1 MTAGLALA
9 CASLAIWVYLIAA
22 RGGFWRASERDDR
35 APPREPR
42 AWPAVC
48 AVIPARDEADVIAES
63 LGSLLRQDYAGSL
76 QIVVVDDQSQDG
88 TAEAARRCA
97 ADPGAAAGL
106 TIVPGRPLPAGWSG
120 KIWAMKQGI
129 DRAESLPNPP
139 AYLLLTDADI
149 AYAPDTLKT
158 LVAHAEAG
166 NLVLTSLMANLRCE
180 SLAERALIPAFIFFF
195 QMLYPFR
202 WVNRPQSSTA
212 AAAGGCMLVRRD
224 ALQAAGG
231 IESIRGALI
240 DDCALGRRLKTIG
253 PIWLGLTGRAR
264 RR

>member
-106 TIVPGRPLPAGWSG
+106 AIVRRRPP
-120 KIWAMKQGI
+120 
-129 DRAESLPNPP
+129 PP
-139 AYLLLTDADI
+139 AA
-149 AYAPDTLKT
+149 ACWCA
-158 LVAHAEAG
+158 AMR
-166 NLVLTSLMANLRCE
+166 SRQ
-180 SLAERALIPAFIFFF
+180 RAAS
-195 QMLYPFR
+195 R
-202 WVNRPQSSTA
+202 ASA
-212 AAAGGCMLVRRD
+212 AR
-224 ALQAAGG
+224 
-231 IESIRGALI
+231 
-240 DDCALGRRLKTIG
+240 
-253 PIWLGLTGRAR
+253 
-264 RR
+264 